1 MGVGLVSGLI
11 YLENVQRKL
20 LRLLLL
26 FVIFWLVVVFSLAV
40 AKVLSPYV

>member
-1 MGVGLVSGLI
+1 MGVGLVSSLI

-26 FVIFWLVVVFSLAV
+26 FVIFWLVVVISLAV